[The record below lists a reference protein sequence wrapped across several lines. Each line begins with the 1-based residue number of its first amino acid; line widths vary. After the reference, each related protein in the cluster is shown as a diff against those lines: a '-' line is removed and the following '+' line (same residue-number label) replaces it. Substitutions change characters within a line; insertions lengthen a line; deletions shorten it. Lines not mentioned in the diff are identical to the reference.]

1 MRHLIGVILA
11 IAMAAA
17 VFFAASWGYLKLLI
31 GPAKDGVLPAGG
43 GSLIHDHA
51 VLEGFGVLLA
61 VGLLA
66 GILMVL
72 PVISPLASG
81 LPGLA
86 LLAWTGLY
94 LFSVRRAVQ
103 YIPLKSQSYGAG
115 FEALLF
121 DGVLALA
128 GLAMII
134 PLFVPSRWRSRAAG
148 PEPYE
153 AAPAS
158 AAYPDLAAT
167 QTVADGSG
175 SWPTGPRPGRNP
187 GWSPGTRRRPGVPRN
202 PGVRPA
208 RAPPTTADRAP
219 RGYRR
224 EVRRARAQAAWN
236 CSASVEP
243 ARATVSALGEIADV
257 TRSK

>member
-1 MRHLIGVILA
+1 MRHVIGVALA
-11 IAMAAA
+11 VVMAAA
-17 VFFAASWGYLKLLI
+17 VFFAGSWGYLKLLI
-31 GPAKDGVLPAGG
+31 GPAKGGVLPAAG

-66 GILMVL
+66 GIVMVL
-72 PVISPLASG
+72 PVISPLAAG

-115 FEALLF
+115 FEAMLF

-134 PLFVPSRWRSRAAG
+134 PLFVPSRWRSRAVVAVG
-148 PEPYE
+148 PAPYE
-153 AAPAS
+153 ATPTAF
-158 AAYPDLAAT
+158 PDLGTT
-167 QTVADGSG
+167 QTMAGGGGLLSD
-175 SWPTGPRPGRNP
+175 WAETRPQPRLDPG
-187 GWSPGTRRRPGVPRN
+187 
-202 PGVRPA
+202 
-208 RAPPTTADRAP
+208 
-219 RGYRR
+219 
-224 EVRRARAQAAWN
+224 RAQAPWDAP
-236 CSASVEP
+236 EP
-243 ARATVSALGEIADV
+243 GSPAGQGSPPDY
-257 TRSK
+257 S

>member
-1 MRHLIGVILA
+1 MRHLLGVALA
-11 IAMAAA
+11 VVMAAA
-17 VFFAASWGYLKLLI
+17 VFFAGSWGYLKLLS
-31 GPAKDGVLPAGG
+31 GSAKGTLPAGS

-72 PVISPLASG
+72 PMISPLAAG

-103 YIPLKSQSYGAG
+103 YIPLKSQTYGTG

-134 PLFVPSRWRSRAAG
+134 PLFVPSRWRSRAVVAV
-148 PEPYE
+148 PAPFE
-153 AAPAS
+153 AAPGD
-158 AAYPDLAAT
+158 YPDLGST
-167 QTVADGSG
+167 QTIAGGALLSDWAETRPQPRVEPGRSQAPWDPADPASQGGSG
-175 SWPTGPRPGRNP
+175 S
-187 GWSPGTRRRPGVPRN
+187 
-202 PGVRPA
+202 
-208 RAPPTTADRAP
+208 PPDH
-219 RGYRR
+219 
-224 EVRRARAQAAWN
+224 
-236 CSASVEP
+236 S
-243 ARATVSALGEIADV
+243 
-257 TRSK
+257 

>member
-1 MRHLIGVILA
+1 MRHLIGVALA
-11 IAMAAA
+11 IVMAAA
-17 VFFAASWGYLKLLI
+17 VFFAASWGYLKLLS
-31 GPAKDGVLPAGG
+31 GSAKGTLPAGS

-72 PVISPLASG
+72 PMISPLAAG
-81 LPGLA
+81 LPGLV

-103 YIPLKSQSYGAG
+103 YIPLKSQTYGTG

-134 PLFVPSRWRSRAAG
+134 PLFVPSRWRSRAVGEVPA
-148 PEPYE
+148 PFE
-153 AAPAS
+153 AAPG
-158 AAYPDLAAT
+158 AYSDLGTT
-167 QTVADGSG
+167 QTIAGGSLLADWAETRPQPRVQQGPSQAPWGPADPASQGGSG
-175 SWPTGPRPGRNP
+175 STPDH
-187 GWSPGTRRRPGVPRN
+187 S
-202 PGVRPA
+202 
-208 RAPPTTADRAP
+208 
-219 RGYRR
+219 
-224 EVRRARAQAAWN
+224 
-236 CSASVEP
+236 
-243 ARATVSALGEIADV
+243 
-257 TRSK
+257 